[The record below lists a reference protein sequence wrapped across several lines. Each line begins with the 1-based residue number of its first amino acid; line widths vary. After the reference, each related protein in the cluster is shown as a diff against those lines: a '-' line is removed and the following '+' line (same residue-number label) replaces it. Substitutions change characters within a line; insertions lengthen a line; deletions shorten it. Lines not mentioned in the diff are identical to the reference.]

1 MLVHSTPIFFLL
13 CSWARPSCV
22 SRERDFHK
30 ENPSSSLWRLFWHF
44 DFRETLI
51 FKDVFSGPEFAE
63 TINTTSTRSRCK
75 QNSCVGGHSR
85 VSRLDFCFMNQIH
98 MINISW
104 WFTKLVQSFDQFQIG
119 YRFGGVVNIHWCYFD
134 IYFLPKYTITLL
146 ILINAILL
154 YLIFFLTNYMGSHFT
169 SFKLANE
176 FWIA

>member
-1 MLVHSTPIFFLL
+1 MLVHSTLIPFRL

-85 VSRLDFCFMNQIH
+85 VSRLDFCFMNQIL
-98 MINISW
+98 MINIMVVH
-104 WFTKLVQSFDQFQIG
+104 TVQSFDQFQIG
-119 YRFGGVVNIHWCYFD
+119 YRFDGVVNVGWCYFD
-134 IYFLPKYTITLL
+134 IYFLPKYTIALL

-154 YLIFFLTNYMGSHFT
+154 YLIFSNKLHMGSHFT
-169 SFKLANE
+169 SFK
-176 FWIA
+176 